1 MAPTMLYKVD
11 EDKDDDDGCV
21 LATSAVTSFANDELN
36 AALPD
41 DKAAELTCETTIDAN
56 AFMEMAVDTFVAE
69 DEIEEG
75 RITV

>member
-1 MAPTMLYKVD
+1 MLYKVD
-11 EDKDDDDGCV
+11 EDKGDDDGCV

-41 DKAAELTCETTIDAN
+41 DKAAELTCETTIDAY
-56 AFMEMAVDTFVAE
+56 AFEEMAVDTFVAE